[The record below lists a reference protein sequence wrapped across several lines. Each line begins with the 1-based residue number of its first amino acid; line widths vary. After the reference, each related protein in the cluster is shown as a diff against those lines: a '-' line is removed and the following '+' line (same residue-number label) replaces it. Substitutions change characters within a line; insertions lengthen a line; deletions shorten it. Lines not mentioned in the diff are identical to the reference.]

1 MVAISDKDNQPAMIK
16 LIKKL
21 MPSYYELVNEL
32 DKEGKIK

>member
-21 MPSYYELVNEL
+21 MSSYYELVKEL

>member
-1 MVAISDKDNQPAMIK
+1 MVAISDNQPAMIK